1 MDEITPENVQEK
13 INLFQQM
20 QQQSQALT
28 QQVSQIDVTIAET
41 ERTLNEL
48 KGATKKNTIYRA
60 IGSVM
65 KKIVDVKKLK
75 KELSEEKETMEI
87 RNKTLKNQVS
97 TLNTQIEELQKKL
110 TPVVQSIQ
118 NTNQN
123 ATK

>member
-1 MDEITPENVQEK
+1 MDEITTENVQEK

-28 QQVSQIDVTIAET
+28 QQVSQIDVSIAET

-48 KGATKKNTIYRA
+48 KSATKKNTIYRA

-65 KKIVDVKKLK
+65 KKVDDVKKLK
-75 KELSEEKETMEI
+75 EELNDEKETMVI

-118 NTNQN
+118 NNEQN